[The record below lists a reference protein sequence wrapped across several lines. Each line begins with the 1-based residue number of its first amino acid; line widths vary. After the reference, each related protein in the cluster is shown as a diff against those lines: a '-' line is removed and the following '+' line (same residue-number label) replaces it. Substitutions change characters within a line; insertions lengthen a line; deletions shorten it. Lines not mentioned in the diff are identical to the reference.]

1 MSVIWYKVWSDLWNN
16 KIRTL
21 LAILSIA
28 VGVFAIGVIFG
39 MSDQLLTGM
48 DTSHQNDVPS
58 HINMFLT
65 RRIDEDT
72 ALRLKTIEGL
82 EDVEVLNSESIRY
95 KTHPDG
101 AWQSGMIVMRN
112 DYEDQTYDILQL
124 KAGEWP
130 DNDQIGIERLSS
142 QAFGIDIGDEV
153 IFELDGTDRALEVSG
168 KIRHNFVEPP
178 DFGGDAV
185 FFVDGTGL
193 ERFNVPQGKFNNL
206 KARVTPY
213 SLDLSKQVASE
224 IKDRLAKENIGVAV
238 TFYQDPT
245 EHWGRFI
252 VEGITL
258 VLQVLAVISLFMSVV
273 LVTNTMTALIT
284 QQTHQIGIIKAIGG
298 RTQTIMMIYLAGVV
312 TYGLLAL
319 IIAMPPAAF
328 LAFGMSQNFLNLF
341 NIDYDT
347 FQVSRPAL
355 VYQILAALAVPLLAA
370 LWPVLSGASTTVR
383 QAIASYGLGG
393 GSFGHSWLD
402 RTVERVA
409 AKVLSSPYAI
419 ALGNMFRRKGRLI
432 LTQLVL
438 VAAGA
443 MFVVVMSLSAS
454 IDHSLDNDI
463 ARRGYD
469 IRLAFED
476 AHRIDRT
483 VQMAQRVPGVESAE
497 MWYSHAASVLK
508 EGQRLREAGVG
519 ADLIGIPADSRMFRP
534 RILEGRWLEPSDGRV
549 VVIKKSMADDNN
561 INVGNTV
568 ILDLG
573 ELGDDTWQVVGIYQ
587 VFYSDD
593 FETDPIYAP
602 LDVVFATTKQYN
614 DGTRLLVSTQSSR
627 PDYVNSVFPLL
638 RTVFETR
645 QMDLEIFATGTTL
658 EDREVADSQFSTTIN
673 MLLSL
678 AVIVALVGGIGLMGS
693 LSISVVERTREI
705 GVMRAVGARSTTV
718 MGMFMLEGIFQGLLS
733 WLIAVP
739 LSFMVGGPMAGALGQ
754 AMFDADLDYQYN
766 FEAVLVWL
774 AVILAISIL
783 ASIIPAR
790 NATRVSVRES
800 LAYA

>member
-1 MSVIWYKVWSDLWNN
+1 MSVIWFKVWSDLWNN

-48 DTSHQNDVPS
+48 DTSHQNDIPS

-65 RRIDEDT
+65 TRIDEDT
-72 ALRLKTIEGL
+72 AIRLKTIEGL

-95 KTHPDG
+95 KLNPDDEWR
-101 AWQSGMIVMRN
+101 AGMIVMSN
-112 DYEDQTYDILQL
+112 DYDDQTYDVLQL

-130 DNDQIGIERLSS
+130 KKNNIGIERLSS
-142 QAFGIDIGDEV
+142 QAFGIDIGDQV
-153 IFELDGTDRALEVSG
+153 IFELDGTDRALEVTG

-185 FFVDGTGL
+185 FFAGAQGL
-193 ERFNVPQGKFNNL
+193 ERFNVPNGTYNNL

-213 SLDLSKQVASE
+213 SPELARQVASE
-224 IKDRLAKENIGVAV
+224 IKDRLGKEGIGVAV
-238 TFYQDPT
+238 TFYQKPD

-298 RTQTIMMIYLAGVV
+298 RTQTIIMIYLAGVV

-319 IIAMPPAAF
+319 LIAVPPAAF
-328 LAFGMSQNFLNLF
+328 LAFGLTQNFLNLF
-341 NIDYDT
+341 NIDYDI
-347 FQVSRPAL
+347 FQVSTRAL
-355 VYQILAALAVPLLAA
+355 VLQTIAALAVPLLAA
-370 LWPVLSGASTTVR
+370 LWPVLSGAGTTVR

-393 GSFGHSWLD
+393 SFGSSWLD
-402 RTVERVA
+402 RAVERVA
-409 AKVLSSPYAI
+409 AKVFSSPYAI

-438 VAAGA
+438 VAAGT
-443 MFVVVMSLSAS
+443 MFLAVMSLSES
-454 IDHSLDNDI
+454 INHSLDNDI
-463 ARRGYD
+463 ARRGFD
-469 IRLAFED
+469 IHLGFED
-476 AHRIDRT
+476 TYRIDRT
-483 VQMAQRVPGVESAE
+483 VKMAETVPGVEAAE

-508 EGQRLREAGVG
+508 EGQRLKEAGIG
-519 ADLIGIPADSRMFRP
+519 ADLIGIPADSEMFHP
-534 RILEGRWLEPSDGRV
+534 RILAGRWLQPGDGRV
-549 VVIKKSMADDNN
+549 IVIKQSMAEDND
-561 INVGNTV
+561 IHVGDTV
-568 ILDLG
+568 VLDLG
-573 ELGDDTWQVVGIYQ
+573 ELGDNTWQVVGIYQ

-602 LDVVFATTKQYN
+602 QDVVFTTTKKHN
-614 DGTRLLVSTQSSR
+614 EGARLLISTQSSQ
-627 PDYVNSVFPLL
+627 PDYVRSVFQTL
-638 RTVFETR
+638 RTLFESR
-645 QMDLEIFATGTTL
+645 QMDLEIFATGTAL
-658 EDREVADSQFSTTIN
+658 EDRENATTEFSTTIT
-673 MLLSL
+673 MLMSL
-678 AVIVALVGGIGLMGS
+678 AIIVALVGGIGLMGS
-693 LSISVVERTREI
+693 LSISVVERVREI

-718 MGMFMLEGIFQGLLS
+718 MGMFMLEGVFQGLLS
-733 WLIAVP
+733 WLIVVP
-739 LSFMVGGPMAGALGQ
+739 LSFIIGRPLSAALGQ
-754 AMFDADLDYQYN
+754 AMFDANLDYQYN
-766 FEAVLVWL
+766 LFAVLIWL
-774 AVILAISIL
+774 IIILTISIF